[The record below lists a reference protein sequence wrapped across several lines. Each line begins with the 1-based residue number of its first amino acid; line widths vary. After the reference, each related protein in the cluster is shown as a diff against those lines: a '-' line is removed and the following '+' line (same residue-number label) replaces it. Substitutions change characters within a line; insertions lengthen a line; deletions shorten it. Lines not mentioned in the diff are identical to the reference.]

1 MRYMECILP
10 SLHIADINGTKE
22 RVRVSNAR
30 MTFRFGDHESDKPEN
45 KRISASSPLVT
56 LSEELPRNQP
66 LTPKQM
72 DTTPSWTPEDIP
84 GDWGETVPT
93 SSTVPEPDERV
104 SHNSN
109 LNLDEAH
116 YFGNRSGYGYVNHTD
131 NPEEERRDLSNT
143 HDDQG
148 HDWLADSENYS
159 YKRNRPPRGWKMIGS
174 VTGALVTGA
183 LFGMVILSFFNKE
196 GAVKPGDLLPVN
208 QAVSTVTGQEG
219 AAGTEQQVQ
228 TAATGSTYYALQYG
242 VFSSPER
249 AEQAKL
255 ELAQAGIAAGSD
267 PEDGNRVYAG
277 ISADREEAKLL
288 SSRLKAQGV
297 ELYVREIVNPEI
309 NPVIFG
315 GKQEDVQLFF
325 TNSSALVE
333 QLSTLSIQQLGQSAP
348 AAVSTE
354 TMTAIQNKHQSWM
367 TGLNSLTPG
376 LTADVQPIIGGM
388 EKSMNSA
395 ITAIAEYNKN
405 PDDVHMWSVQSDLME
420 YVLQQKKWLEA
431 IKQ

>member
-1 MRYMECILP
+1 
-10 SLHIADINGTKE
+10 
-22 RVRVSNAR
+22 
-30 MTFRFGDHESDKPEN
+30 
-45 KRISASSPLVT
+45 
-56 LSEELPRNQP
+56 
-66 LTPKQM
+66 
-72 DTTPSWTPEDIP
+72 
-84 GDWGETVPT
+84 
-93 SSTVPEPDERV
+93 
-104 SHNSN
+104 
-109 LNLDEAH
+109 
-116 YFGNRSGYGYVNHTD
+116 
-131 NPEEERRDLSNT
+131 
-143 HDDQG
+143 
-148 HDWLADSENYS
+148 
-159 YKRNRPPRGWKMIGS
+159 MIGS

-196 GAVKPGDLLPVN
+196 GAAKPGELLPVN

-219 AAGTEQQVQ
+219 VAGTAQQLQ

-297 ELYVREIVNPEI
+297 ELYVKEIVNPEI
-309 NPVIFG
+309 NPAIFG

-325 TNSSALVE
+325 TNSSALIE

-348 AAVSTE
+348 AAVSAE
-354 TMTAIQNKHQSWM
+354 AMTAIQNKHQSWL
-367 TGLNSLTPG
+367 TGLNSLSPG
-376 LTADVQPIIGGM
+376 LTAEVQPIIGGM

-395 ITAIAEYNKN
+395 ITAIVEYNKN

>member
-1 MRYMECILP
+1 M
-10 SLHIADINGTKE
+10 
-22 RVRVSNAR
+22 SNAR

-45 KRISASSPLVT
+45 KGISASSPLVT
-56 LSEELPRNQP
+56 LSEELSHNQT
-66 LTPKQM
+66 LTPKRT
-72 DTTPSWTPEDIP
+72 DTTPAWTPEDIS
-84 GDWGETVPT
+84 GDWGETVLT
-93 SSTVPEPDERV
+93 SSTVPEPDQRV
-104 SHNSN
+104 SQDSS
-109 LNLDEAH
+109 LDEVH
-116 YFGNRSGYGYVNHTD
+116 YLGSRSGYGYHNHTD
-131 NPEEERRDLSNT
+131 DPEEERRDLSNT

-196 GAVKPGDLLPVN
+196 GAVKPSDLLPAN

-228 TAATGSTYYALQYG
+228 TVATGSTYYALQYG

-297 ELYVREIVNPEI
+297 ELYVKEIVNPEI
-309 NPVIFG
+309 NPAIFG

-354 TMTAIQNKHQSWM
+354 TMTAIQNKHQSWL

-388 EKSMNSA
+388 EKSMNNA